1 MKSMKPLLVV
11 LAGLFILVLMIPALL
26 VSPFVSQSNGS
37 LGEELKQKEEQ
48 EKPQVPKSSVTVSV
62 YRTAA
67 KKVENVALEDYVFG
81 VVASEMPADFEE
93 EALKAQ
99 ALAARTVIVKSLTAG
114 KGISTPTGQKA
125 NVTDT
130 VIHQVYRNKEELKK
144 LWGSDYS
151 WRSEKVLAAVSGT
164 SGQIL
169 TYENKPITASFFST
183 SNGYTE
189 NSEDYWPNAIPY
201 LRSVKSTWD
210 EASPK
215 YYSQQIFS
223 VADFQRKL
231 GVSLKSANSVGK
243 VIERT
248 SSNRVAKVEIGGK
261 TLTGRDVRDKLQ
273 LKSTDFTWTLKGGNV
288 VIQTKGYGHG
298 VGMSQYG
305 ANFMAQ
311 DGKSYKDIVGY
322 YYNGTTLAA
331 ADPFLT
337 KLTAQQ

>member
-11 LAGLFILVLMIPALL
+11 LAGLFVIVLMIPALL
-26 VSPFVSQSNGS
+26 VSPFVSKSSGQ
-37 LGEELKQKEEQ
+37 LGEELKQEEKQ
-48 EKPQVPKSSVTVSV
+48 EKPLESKSNVTVSV
-62 YRTAA
+62 YRTAE
-67 KKVENVALEDYVFG
+67 KKVENVPLEDYVFG

-114 KGISTPTGQKA
+114 NGISTPSGAKA

-144 LWGSDYS
+144 IWGKDYK
-151 WRSEKVLAAVSGT
+151 WRAEKVLAAVSGT
-164 SGQIL
+164 AGQIL

-210 EASPK
+210 KESPK
-215 YYSQQIFS
+215 YYSQQIFT
-223 VADFQRKL
+223 VGEFQRKL
-231 GVSLKSANSVGK
+231 GVKLTSANSVGK
-243 VIERT
+243 VTERT
-248 SSNRVAKVEIGGK
+248 SSHRVAKVEIGGK

-273 LKSTDFTWTLKGGNV
+273 LKSTDFTWTLKDGNV

-311 DGKSYKDIVGY
+311 DGKSYKDIVSY